1 MLTWGAAQTSS
12 NGKLYKVTNLQGDV
26 NVANVTYTEIA
37 TGLQEPQG
45 VAVVDGATY
54 VSTKAGLDR
63 LVDANGDGFFEGRDR
78 LASWPYANNY
88 HEFAFGL
95 PYRDGHF
102 YVALSGAL
110 DRAGLTTLPQP
121 SPDRGTVAKVNKD
134 TGAIEYIAGG
144 LRTPNGINFGSDG
157 RLLVTDNQG
166 GWVPTSKLVEIK
178 HGGFYNMSTTFR
190 DPITG
195 ADVPGASTTSR
206 SRRPVV
212 WMPHN
217 EIANSP
223 STPVV
228 MEEGLFAGQLAIG
241 DVTYGGL
248 QRVFLEEVDG
258 KLQGALYRMTQGLE
272 AGINEVALGPD
283 GDLYLGGIGY
293 DGNWNQ
299 PGKLRYGLQK
309 LRANDTVTMDIL
321 KTEIT
326 ETGFKLTYTKPLS
339 EETRAE
345 PGRQVPGAAVALQR
359 RPPPTA
365 ARSSTRRRLAVEGAT
380 VSADGKTVSLTVAG
394 VKPGR
399 VCTSARRGRSA
410 PPTASSCGAPRSG
423 TRPTPSP
430 ATSRRPSWATTR
442 PRRRRSSAA
451 PRSPPTTASTPARA
465 SSPT

>member
-1 MLTWGAAQTSS
+1 M
-12 NGKLYKVTNLQGDV
+12 
-26 NVANVTYTEIA
+26 TYTEIA

-45 VAVVDGATY
+45 VAVVDGTTY
-54 VSTKAGLDR
+54 VSTKAGLDK

-88 HEFAFGL
+88 PRVRL
-95 PYRDGHF
+95 RP
-102 YVALSGAL
+102 ALQGRALLRRTRSGAL
-110 DRAGLTTLPQP
+110 DRAGLTTACRSRPRIEGRSRRSTRTP
-121 SPDRGTVAKVNKD
+121 ARS
-134 TGAIEYIAGG
+134 EYIAGG
-144 LRTPNGINFGSDG
+144 LRTPNGINFAPGG

-178 HGGFYNMSTTFR
+178 PAGFYNMFHDLPV
-190 DPITG
+190 DPVTG
-195 ADVPGASTTSR
+195 ADVPGRFDDQSATP
-206 SRRPVV
+206 PVV

-228 MEEGLFAGQLAIG
+228 MGEGLFAGQLAIG

-272 AGINEVALGPD
+272 AGVNEVALGPD
-283 GDLYLGGIGY
+283 GALYLGGIGY

-339 EETRAE
+339 ETTRADLAAKY
-345 PGRQVPGAAVALQR
+345 QVAAVALQR
-359 RPPPTA
+359 RPLPTA
-365 ARSSTRRRLAVEGAT
+365 VRRSTRRAWPWR
-380 VSADGKTVSLTVAG
+380 
-394 VKPGR
+394 
-399 VCTSARRGRSA
+399 ARR
-410 PPTASSCGAPRSG
+410 
-423 TRPTPSP
+423 
-430 ATSRRPSWATTR
+430 
-442 PRRRRSSAA
+442 
-451 PRSPPTTASTPARA
+451 
-465 SSPT
+465 